1 MLNNNNETIERWYCL
16 FALHFLYLLF
26 FLFFFFSFQWKWIRE
41 KRWMIRRNDSFV
53 PQFQLLTPHFL
64 FLYIFFRQR
73 RFIRNAKSDIDYD
86 ANVTEFTNLS
96 KPILTASTIP
106 TKTEIKSDNINRT
119 FRSSPSRSCYVPT
132 CRKNASRE
140 SLIIVR

>member
-1 MLNNNNETIERWYCL
+1 
-16 FALHFLYLLF
+16 
-26 FLFFFFSFQWKWIRE
+26 
-41 KRWMIRRNDSFV
+41 MIRRNDSFV

-96 KPILTASTIP
+96 EPILTASTIP
-106 TKTEIKSDNINRT
+106 TKTEIDSFIL
-119 FRSSPSRSCYVPT
+119 SS
-132 CRKNASRE
+132 N
-140 SLIIVR
+140 LIISIEPFDLPLHVLVMYQRVAKMHRENR